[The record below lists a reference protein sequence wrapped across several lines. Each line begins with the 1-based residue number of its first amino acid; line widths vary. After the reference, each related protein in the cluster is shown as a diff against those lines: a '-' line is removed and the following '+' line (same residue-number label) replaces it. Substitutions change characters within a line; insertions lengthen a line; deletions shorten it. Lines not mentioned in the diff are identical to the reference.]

1 VRFQNSNRST
11 KQQKCCDTIFSSI
24 EITRIILTKK
34 QFFFKFQNDLAFMGV
49 EIRPTADA
57 WKRSFA
63 AMRNDF
69 VWNFS
74 NCSKRIALRFQGLKT
89 RRIAVDALL
98 KRRVATSLKIG
109 LFNQKIMLS
118 ALRIVF

>member
-1 VRFQNSNRST
+1 LGHAVSACVFRIAARFQHLKTQRNA
-11 KQQKCCDTIFSSI
+11 FSAIRKISI
-24 EITRIILTKK
+24 
-34 QFFFKFQNDLAFMGV
+34 
-49 EIRPTADA
+49 
-57 WKRSFA
+57 
-63 AMRNDF
+63 
-69 VWNFS
+69 
-74 NCSKRIALRFQGLKT
+74 CSKRIALRFQGLKT